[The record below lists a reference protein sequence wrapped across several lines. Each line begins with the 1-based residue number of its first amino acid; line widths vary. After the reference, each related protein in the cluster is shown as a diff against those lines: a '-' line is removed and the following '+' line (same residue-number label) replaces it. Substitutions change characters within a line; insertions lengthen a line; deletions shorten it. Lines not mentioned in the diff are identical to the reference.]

1 MKLSEE
7 KRLETRQRHF
17 IMGLACLILL
27 CIVVSVAEF
36 HTAPKSRYDY
46 ARCKG

>member
-1 MKLSEE
+1 MNRSDE

-17 IMGLACLILL
+17 IMGVALLVLL

-36 HTAPKSRYDY
+36 HTVPKQSRP
-46 ARCKG
+46 